1 MNELLTRQ
9 TWMQSIVPEPLVH
22 SVKISWVATMCQ
34 ALCQV
39 VEIHSEQ
46 NRHTLPVL
54 QLILKTNL
62 QEHFFHWVDQ
72 ENKTQNR

>member
-1 MNELLTRQ
+1 
-9 TWMQSIVPEPLVH
+9 
-22 SVKISWVATMCQ
+22 MCQ

-54 QLILKTNL
+54 QLILETNL